1 MINAKHSS
9 MNTGYTN
16 ERNRQKVLA
25 FMEVTVSSSL
35 ERVKFELIYFS
46 WVGVVEN
53 RETCTYYNL

>member
-16 ERNRQKVLA
+16 ERNRQKFLPSW
-25 FMEVTVSSSL
+25 EVTVSSSL

-46 WVGVVEN
+46 WVEV
-53 RETCTYYNL
+53 R